1 MKFKIYYNTLV
12 TYLNNKKRKK
22 LLEILNNQLGGSTN
36 SFDNDS
42 DNEETKDNSLKFK
55 KSKRNNQF
63 EEFDIGT
70 NLFEEE
76 EKKKELINKLKH
88 ELTCPISLKIMI
100 DPVSG
105 SDGITYERNS
115 IIEWLNINQLS
126 PFSKQR
132 MTIRDLVPNR
142 SLKNFIEFTI
152 DKGILDF
159 EATKEYLDNNPN
171 RNNNELINIIKNKI
185 NNKNVNLFEIPDK
198 YKIPFIE
205 SITFDYQNFE
215 NKTTKNIL
223 LKLKDR
229 KLLMSQNQ
237 FYNKKGNNNLQNNE
251 LQDLII
257 KLNNSDVKNDVITS
271 INGIRNNR
279 FRSVMKN
286 DAQRPVVPYIVI
298 DMGLYKGNLCE
309 LIIHSKNGIYQTS
322 LYYKYS
328 QRGNS
333 KINDFN
339 YSSYKEFSN
348 ISDLVEEIINIHNNI
363 NRQTQNMNRII
374 IGGSSSTSNLTS
386 SSSKLK
392 FSFNDLIFP
401 VNMKGVKKVFHLNMI
416 NQLQNEKKI
425 EDYLN
430 EFNIK
435 IRDDSVNNSKSS
447 SSSNKDLL
455 QDEFTIG
462 EPNYK
467 SSSTSSTSSTSYEK
481 LLKSISPEKLTLDE
495 FKIDK
500 PNDESYYIKQLNE
513 REPHLTDINL
523 NELNILLNLNKNDD
537 EEIKNILLDKLFSEN
552 FDELIKEEL
561 VKDKL
566 LPFINIKDVNYFPNY
581 DDSYDTSSFISNS
594 NYSIESFFIKEIR
607 VKNKYISNKKDVIIQ
622 RHILLK
628 LYNNKYLLISQKK
641 SHLVDSDQNFE
652 EGFRKIYFD
661 LNNLPNYRNIVR
673 EDFRIGRLFKEHFG
687 FFSTMG
693 NDFAILNINFNK
705 DQDIFFNGEDLG
717 IKNIPQYRRY
727 SHAQEKMLIEKASE
741 ILYGVIE
748 IGEINNEI
756 IINSFNENIN
766 ELYTNIKVI
775 DKNFNKKFYDNE
787 DNIEELKN
795 ILFQE
800 IFSINKNE
808 PLFKE
813 GIESKIIINN

>member
-1 MKFKIYYNTLV
+1 MKFKIYYNTLI

-22 LLEILNNQLGGSTN
+22 LLEILNNQLGGSIY
-36 SFDNDS
+36 SFDNNS
-42 DNEETKDNSLKFK
+42 DDEETKDNSLNFK

-63 EEFDIGT
+63 KEFDIGT

-76 EKKKELINKLKH
+76 EKKKELIYKLKH

-100 DPVSG
+100 DPVIG

-115 IIEWLNINQLS
+115 IIEWLNINPLS
-126 PFSKQR
+126 PLTKQR

-159 EATKEYLDNNPN
+159 DATKEYLDNNPN
-171 RNNNELINIIKNKI
+171 RNNSELIKIIKNKI
-185 NNKNVNLFEIPDK
+185 NNKNINLFEIPDK

-298 DMGLYKGNLCE
+298 NMGLYKGNLCQ

-322 LYYKYS
+322 LYYKYP

-348 ISDLVEEIINIHNNI
+348 IPDLIEEIINIHNNI
-363 NRQTQNMNRII
+363 NRQTQNIGII

-392 FSFNDLIFP
+392 FNFYDLIFP
-401 VNMKGVKKVFHLNMI
+401 KDMLGNIKFFHLDKI
-416 NQLQNEKKI
+416 NELQSEKEI

-430 EFNIK
+430 KFNIK

-447 SSSNKDLL
+447 SSSNKDLP
-455 QDEFTIG
+455 DELIIDKQ
-462 EPNYK
+462 NYQR
-467 SSSTSSTSSTSYEK
+467 SSTSSTSYEK
-481 LLKSISPEKLTLDE
+481 NLLLKSISPEKLTLDE

-500 PNDESYYIKQLNE
+500 PNDESSYIKQLNE

-537 EEIKNILLDKLFSEN
+537 EEIKNILLDKLFSEK

-561 VKDKL
+561 VKDNL

-581 DDSYDTSSFISNS
+581 DDNYDTSSFISNS

-641 SHLVDSDQNFE
+641 SHLVDSGQNFE
-652 EGFRKIYFD
+652 EGYRKIYFNLD
-661 LNNLPNYRNIVR
+661 NLPNSRNILT
-673 EDFRIGRLFKEHFG
+673 EDFRIGKLFKEHFG

-717 IKNIPQYRRY
+717 IKNISQHSRY
-727 SHAQEKMLIEKASE
+727 SPAQEKMLIEKASE

-756 IINSFNENIN
+756 IINSFNENDDDFT
-766 ELYTNIKVI
+766 YTNIKVI
-775 DKNFNKKFYDNE
+775 DKNLNKKFYDNE